1 MKKTN
6 SPGINFKRN
15 TKIFSS
21 GSNLKKEIFTWYQF
35 KKISQYFH
43 LVINWRKKIFT
54 WYQFEKNIK
63 IFSPGNKK
71 LSVWRLPLRC
81 CTQFLTL
88 DLKKLSLK
96 SSWPEDYY
104 YLHHLTKSCES
115 KHHFER
121 KLSSFFPSL
130 CFVFSICGGRT
141 IRCYNNN
148 ILSASPTARPDYK
161 LLQKS
166 KGKMITIT
174 WQWSS

>member
-1 MKKTN
+1 MDIWQFLFSINQFSISKNIEIFSLGNNLKKTN

-88 DLKKLSLK
+88 DLKKTVIKKFLTWRLLLFA
-96 SSWPEDYY
+96 SSY
-104 YLHHLTKSCES
+104 K
-115 KHHFER
+115 
-121 KLSSFFPSL
+121 
-130 CFVFSICGGRT
+130 
-141 IRCYNNN
+141 
-148 ILSASPTARPDYK
+148 ILRVQTPFWK
-161 LLQKS
+161 K
-166 KGKMITIT
+166 IV
-174 WQWSS
+174 